1 MTFIDTGSGM
11 GPICGTKACKKNR
24 ANTNKNRKDMKRN
37 VITVVCCALAAA
49 LASLCVIRFA
59 PSALSH
65 PSGQSD
71 STEVRQYP
79 GDPAFRT
86 VNLSLDN
93 YPDFTYA
100 AESAVD
106 AVVYVKVTVT
116 DKVSA
121 PSSIFDFFFGYEGT
135 PQQRERV
142 GSGSGVIIRPDG
154 YIVTNN
160 HVIENA
166 SKIEVT
172 LNSNQ
177 TYAATL
183 VGSDPATD
191 VALIKIDA
199 QGLPTVPMGD
209 SDRLRLG
216 EWVIAIGSPYDLRST
231 ITAGIVSAKGRSM
244 PNYSGEFK
252 IESFIQTDAAVNPG
266 NSGGALVNKSGE
278 LVGINTA
285 IISQTGSYTGYS
297 FAVPV
302 NIVRR
307 IVSDL
312 IDFGSVKRAVLG
324 ITMQNIDE
332 KKASEL
338 KLSSVNGVYINEV
351 ATGSAA
357 DQAGVKKGDVLV
369 RIDSTAVR
377 DAASVQEKV
386 NSYHPGDSAKLT
398 VIRDGKEKVLDVV
411 FKSVSAE
418 TGTVAEDGSVA
429 FYGAKIRT
437 APEETLRRL
446 GLRKGV
452 EVVSVG
458 PGKLA
463 EAGVSEGFVILYVN
477 NEAVSSPKDIMNIIK
492 KSDRAVYVEG
502 VSKSGKASYFG
513 FAK

>member
-1 MTFIDTGSGM
+1 M
-11 GPICGTKACKKNR
+11 KKSI
-24 ANTNKNRKDMKRN
+24 
-37 VITVVCCALAAA
+37 ITIVSCVLASALAAF
-49 LASLCVIRFA
+49 LVVRYV
-59 PSALSH
+59 PSHAY
-65 PSGQSD
+65 PVAVSGD
-71 STEVRQYP
+71 STVVNYYP
-79 GDPAFRT
+79 GEARFRT
-86 VNLSLDN
+86 VNLSTDN

-160 HVIENA
+160 HVIQSA

-172 LNSNQ
+172 LNNNE
-177 TYAATL
+177 TYKATV
-183 VGSDPATD
+183 VGTDPATD

-199 QGLPTVPMGD
+199 QGLPCVPLGD
-209 SDRLRLG
+209 SDELRLG

-244 PNYSGEFK
+244 PNYDGDFK

-266 NSGGALVNKSGE
+266 NSGGALVNKAGE

-302 NIVRR
+302 NIVKR
-307 IVSDL
+307 IVADL

-332 KKASEL
+332 KLASEL
-338 KLSSVNGVYINEV
+338 KLSSRNGVYIVEV
-351 ATGSAA
+351 ANGSAA
-357 DQAGVKKGDVLV
+357 HAAGMKKGDVLV
-369 RIDSTAVR
+369 RIGSTVIK
-377 DAASVQEKV
+377 DGASVQEKV
-386 NSYHPGDSAKLT
+386 NSFHPGDSTEMT
-398 VIRDGKEKVLDVV
+398 VLRDGKEVVLNVV
-411 FKSVSAE
+411 FKATSSE
-418 TGTVAEDGSVA
+418 TGTVDEDGAVA
-429 FYGAKIRT
+429 FYGAKIKE
-437 APEETLRRL
+437 ASKETLDRL

-452 EVVSVG
+452 EIVSVG
-458 PGKLA
+458 PGKIA
-463 EAGVSEGFVILYVN
+463 DEGVSEGFVILYVN
-477 NEAVSSPKDIMNIIK
+477 NEPVGSPKEVLDLIK
-492 KSDRAVYVEG
+492 KSKRAVYIEG